1 MNAAPDLD
9 WLLDLLPVDFAADAI
24 TRLVL
29 DFASKELR
37 CFHLANPNARNWR
50 ELILWMNLYGYDM
63 QLIPYEHW
71 LVLLKDDVRRT
82 KDHPLRDLLPFFS
95 DRPDRQNSLYLP
107 QLYEEP
113 RRRKVRFD
121 ATREH
126 LHQAGLRCPRLSTR
140 LLDRYFQSYVN
151 RGFLPPGQERMC
163 QGDSRPAFDESLFRD
178 ISGMDVI
185 GAEPLEFAA
194 ANSVIG
200 ELTSWKYGRSIGL
213 HRYRLQFARPSRE
226 CDVVVKVKARDTDVT
241 AVGQT
246 VAALCGSALGTAYQ
260 IYSDCLGLSDC
271 DSRELA
277 MYQQQDVRFR
287 RFTPEFFGGKAAN
300 DRTVLILED
309 VSGLEMM
316 DSVDSIHVWDAG
328 YVVAAIK
335 GLAQLH
341 AIHFGRLS
349 SASTD
354 NRFIEAISLWTALA
368 EHAAPIFSQWI
379 GSEVRSIQAAL
390 LKRATDIGT
399 LRQRQSATWIHN
411 DFNPRN
417 LGFRRVDNESLLCA
431 YDWELATVG
440 LPQHDLAELLCFVLP
455 AEVDEHALFHYID
468 FHRTE
473 LEAASGLRI
482 DDSSWKL
489 GFGLS
494 LYDLMINRLPAYA
507 MIHHFNQ
514 QRFLERVVRTWKGL
528 FDVVSSAVSPL
539 F

>member
-1 MNAAPDLD
+1 MGAAPDLD

-24 TRLVL
+24 TRLTL
-29 DFASKELR
+29 DCAPKKLR
-37 CFHLANPNARNWR
+37 VFHLANPKARHWR
-50 ELILWMNLYGYDM
+50 ELILWMSLYGYDM
-63 QLIPYEHW
+63 QLVPYEQW
-71 LVLLKDDVRRT
+71 LLLLKHDVRHS
-82 KDHPLRDLLPFFS
+82 KDHPLRELLPFFS
-95 DRPDRQNSLYLP
+95 NRPDGQNGLYLP
-107 QLYEEP
+107 ELYEEP

-121 ATREH
+121 ATREQ
-126 LHQAGLRCPRLSTR
+126 LQQAGLRCPPLSTR
-140 LLDRYFQSYVN
+140 LLDLYFESYIN
-151 RGFLPPGQERMC
+151 RSFLPRVDGRISHA
-163 QGDSRPAFDESLFRD
+163 DSSPAFDESLFRD
-178 ISGMDVI
+178 ITGTDVI
-185 GAEPLEFAA
+185 RAEPLEFAA

-246 VAALCGSALGTAYQ
+246 IASLCGSALGTAYQ
-260 IYSDCLGLSDC
+260 SYSDCLGLSEC
-271 DSRELA
+271 GRRELA
-277 MYQQQDVRFR
+277 MYQQGDARFR
-287 RFTPEFFGGKAAN
+287 RFTPEFFGGKTDD
-300 DRTVLILED
+300 DRTVLILEN

-316 DSVDSIHVWDAG
+316 DSVGSIDAWDAG
-328 YVVAAIK
+328 YIEAAIK
-335 GLAQLH
+335 GMAQLH
-341 AIHFGRLS
+341 AIHFGRVS
-349 SASTD
+349 SAEDD
-354 NRFIEAISLWTALA
+354 NRFAEASDLWTALA

-379 GSEVRSIQAAL
+379 RPEVRSVQTAL
-390 LKRATDIGT
+390 LERARDIGI
-399 LRQRQSATWIHN
+399 LRQRLPATWIHN

-417 LGFRRVDNESLLCA
+417 LGFRRVNGELRLCA
-431 YDWELATVG
+431 YDWELATAG

-468 FHRTE
+468 LHRTE

-482 DDSSWKL
+482 DDASWKL
-489 GFGLS
+489 GFRLS

-507 MIHHFNQ
+507 MIHRFSK